1 MATRPWYLV
10 GFLFAFYLGFFGFWQ
25 ARECAVF
32 CTQATVEQKQAI
44 GWIVHAP
51 VHEGTEI
58 VNGMNGSAHLGGGCT
73 QRHAWGFSNR
83 KNSR

>member
-1 MATRPWYLV
+1 M
-10 GFLFAFYLGFFGFWQ
+10 
-25 ARECAVF
+25 F

-58 VNGMNGSAHLGGGCT
+58 VNGMNGSVHLGTTTEACL
-73 QRHAWGFSNR
+73 GFLFAHVLVHSPDTPYEPHDGTF
-83 KNSR
+83 

>member
-1 MATRPWYLV
+1 M
-10 GFLFAFYLGFFGFWQ
+10 
-25 ARECAVF
+25 F

-58 VNGMNGSAHLGGGCT
+58 VNGMNGSVHLGTTTEACVLFACT
-73 QRHAWGFSNR
+73 VGHLADVEDGDFILYLYAEYN
-83 KNSR
+83 